1 VAEPIFNS
9 DLLDDLA
16 REKVVLFLGAGV
28 SASAITATGNR
39 IAGWPAF
46 LERMC
51 KLTQDPIKTQV
62 AALIRQGDF
71 LLACEILQSALAD
84 SWEKHLTAEFGQK
97 AQPSELHAAIIALQ
111 QRLVLTTNFDKL
123 LEVSW
128 ESDPSETHYPTVI
141 SSIND
146 SVFKVLKDHSRKY
159 IVKIHGTIDDIQTVV
174 FSRSEYIKLAFGNV
188 SYSSFI
194 ENLLLNYTFLFIGFS
209 MDDPAIISLM
219 EMYALRYK
227 QARPHY
233 IVTGRSVEDNI
244 VDIFKRLRKLN
255 FIKYNDE
262 GNHRNLPPLVR
273 SLAQQASDRRREI
286 YATTVQG

>member
-1 VAEPIFNS
+1 VEEPIFNS

-28 SASAITATGNR
+28 SASAITETGNR
-39 IAGWPAF
+39 IAGWPDF
-46 LERMC
+46 LESMC
-51 KLTQDPIKTQV
+51 KLTQEPLKAQV
-62 AALIRQGDF
+62 TALIKQNDL

-84 SWEKHLTAEFGQK
+84 NWEKHLTEEFGQK
-97 AQPSELHAAIIALQ
+97 AQPSALHAAIIGLQ

-128 ESDPSETHYPTVI
+128 EADTSSTHYPTVV
-141 SSIND
+141 SSITD
-146 SVFKVLKDHSRKY
+146 AVFKALKDHSRKY
-159 IVKIHGTIDDIQTVV
+159 IIKIHGTIDDIQTIV

-188 SYSSFI
+188 NYSSFL
-194 ENLLLNYTFLFIGFS
+194 ENLMLNYTFLFIGFS

-233 IVTGRSVEDNI
+233 IITGRRVEDNV

-255 FIKYNDE
+255 FIKYDDE
-262 GNHRNLPPLVR
+262 GYHKNLPPLVR
-273 SLAQQASDRRREI
+273 SLAQQASERRREI
-286 YATTVQG
+286 YATTV